1 MSLWEKGPGP
11 EGKEQGQRAGWL
23 GLGGAEMLRIC
34 PVSTF
39 FMWGGRRCQGTEL
52 SENVQHRLLS
62 KAGLPWGHSP
72 HSSRF
77 SDVLGGKKA
86 QEAQRDQKIKSY
98 MAVSAA
104 PQPSPAQ
111 CWHPPGLSCR
121 CLCAPI
127 HNAHRKRKGTKLV
140 LKRERVLESP
150 AVSRHERHPNYKR
163 PPKALSAPPA
173 LPRNYKEQV

>member
-39 FMWGGRRCQGTEL
+39 FVWGGRRCQGTEL

-77 SDVLGGKKA
+77 SDLLGGKKA
-86 QEAQRDQKIKSY
+86 QEAQRAQKIKSY

-104 PQPSPAQ
+104 SQPSPMLASSRALLQ
-111 CWHPPGLSCR
+111 VPVCSDSQRSQKTQGDKASLGKGKGPGEPSSEPPPEASKLQE
-121 CLCAPI
+121 AP
-127 HNAHRKRKGTKLV
+127 KGTFG
-140 LKRERVLESP
+140 
-150 AVSRHERHPNYKR
+150 
-163 PPKALSAPPA
+163 APRA
-173 LPRNYKEQV
+173 SKEL